1 MNNQQHENRMLTL
14 ERLNLA
20 WKLLQKSKILPAN
33 YLFKQLLLVT
43 SHKNECA
50 FYIFLETR
58 HFAFATKM
66 GYVSF
71 LTYCIFKITNL
82 YTIDSSS
89 SKSTRERGGVQPLGD
104 GWYLM
109 LGCFNLNKIL
119 NYYQDKR
126 RSICRSTVVSESDPR
141 ANGTRCF
148 GLFDVS

>member
-14 ERLNLA
+14 EHLNLA

-33 YLFKQLLLVT
+33 YLFKQLLL
-43 SHKNECA
+43 HEPQKE
-50 FYIFLETR
+50 R
-58 HFAFATKM
+58 QRKM
-66 GYVSF
+66 NMLFISF
-71 LTYCIFKITNL
+71 WKRDILHLQQKRYCIFKITNL
-82 YTIDSSS
+82 YTI
-89 SKSTRERGGVQPLGD
+89 
-104 GWYLM
+104 
-109 LGCFNLNKIL
+109 IL